1 MALTGCRS
9 RRKSYMSETSAAPQ
23 VWDVQVYLEL
33 DAGGI
38 GSPATVSVQR
48 DDVFPLEAHWQQ
60 AGACAEEI
68 DQALTDIAIATRRQL
83 APSPRLIGSRGR
95 PALSGSY
102 LVSAEKAADFPG
114 IVQQLTGG
122 HVSLRVT
129 VTGPWPPSSFTGQR
143 PLEAQSR
150 WRLDHAAISAGRPAA
165 APGAVGAA

>member
-1 MALTGCRS
+1 
-9 RRKSYMSETSAAPQ
+9 MSESPAAPQ
-23 VWDVQVYLEL
+23 MWCVQVHV
-33 DAGGI
+33 DPAAGGTRR
-38 GSPATVSVQR
+38 PAAVPAGPQ
-48 DDVFPLEAHWQQ
+48 DDRFPLEPHWRR
-60 AGACAEEI
+60 ASARAAEI